1 MAHHKSAIK
10 RIRTSAEANERNR
23 AQRTRA
29 NTAITAA
36 RTAIEGG
43 DAVAAAATLN
53 ETVSTLQKMARKGI
67 VHKRTAARKV
77 SRLAKAVNAL
87 TKK

>member
-23 AQRTRA
+23 AQRTRVKNA
-29 NTAITAA
+29 VKSMRETLA
-36 RTAIEGG
+36 GG
-43 DAVAAAATLN
+43 DATASAEQLS

-67 VHKRTAARKV
+67 LHKKQAARRI

-87 TKK
+87 KK